1 MPPPSYPAVRIG
13 SPMISKAW
21 SMEISDELDIT
32 DIDDEEINSCL
43 MSPIKNKTVFWM
55 KVNKEYLK
63 EQKIKVNQEKLD
75 REEIIKKGLDPD
87 EKKKVDA
94 KKNCG
99 SHNTAVEAIKKKI
112 STKINYNVL
121 KNLGF

>member
-1 MPPPSYPAVRIG
+1 
-13 SPMISKAW
+13 
-21 SMEISDELDIT
+21 
-32 DIDDEEINSCL
+32 
-43 MSPIKNKTVFWM
+43 M
-55 KVNKEYLK
+55 KVNKE
-63 EQKIKVNQEKLD
+63 KIKANQEKLD

-99 SHNTAVEAIKKKI
+99 SHNTTVEAIKKKI